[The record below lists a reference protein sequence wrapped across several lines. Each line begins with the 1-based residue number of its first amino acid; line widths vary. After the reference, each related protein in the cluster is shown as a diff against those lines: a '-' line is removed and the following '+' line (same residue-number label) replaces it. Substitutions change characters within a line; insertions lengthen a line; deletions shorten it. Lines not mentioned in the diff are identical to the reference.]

1 LEAVATPQEKK
12 YVIAVDNFEG
22 PLDLLWNLIKS
33 SRLDITE
40 ISLSMITEQY
50 IGYLKL
56 MDVMNIQI
64 ASEFIVMA
72 SELLY
77 YKSKALLPGDEL
89 EDEYFVPPLPPDL
102 IEKLLEYKKY
112 QEAAGILRER
122 HELQSDCFI
131 RCNEINE
138 HLEEEIYIEVS
149 LFELLR
155 AFAEVIDSHEVIEQQ
170 EIVFDEI
177 LVSDRIQFIAELLEK
192 QDHII
197 FSDLFGNRPGRPLII
212 ASFLAI
218 LEMAKSRKIRIMQH
232 TVFGEIRILKGQP
245 VPSMTD
251 GHF

>member
-1 LEAVATPQEKK
+1 MLEAVATPQEKK
-12 YVIAVDNFEG
+12 YVIAVENFEG

-33 SRLDITE
+33 SKLDITE

-50 IGYLKL
+50 INYLKL

-89 EDEYFVPPLPPDL
+89 EDEYFVQPLPPDL

-112 QEAAGILRER
+112 QEAAGVLRER
-122 HELQSDCFI
+122 HELQSDCFM
-131 RCNEINE
+131 RSNDV
-138 HLEEEIYIEVS
+138 HDQMEEDVYIEVS
-149 LFELLR
+149 LFDLLR
-155 AFAEVIDSHEVIEQQ
+155 AFADVIDSREVIEQQ

-177 LVSDRIQFIAELLEK
+177 LVSDRIQFISDLLEK

-197 FSDLFGNRPGRPLII
+197 FADLFGDRPTRPLII

-218 LEMAKSRKIRIMQH
+218 LEMAKTRKIRIMQH

-245 VPSMTD
+245 VSSMTQ
-251 GHF
+251 G